1 LVFASTRAMYEIV
14 KFARYLVLLLFVG
27 PWIVSCDVDPY
38 NIVPYPLHIEP
49 VDDQQPIRI
58 TDEFRL
64 HCAMTGDLT
73 PSHVLDIGCQRF
85 VQRLKQKTGL
95 HRVIETPS
103 TDPIS
108 VQLSVKV
115 SKPASRLTFKQVT

>member
-1 LVFASTRAMYEIV
+1 MSELEITML
-14 KFARYLVLLLFVG
+14 FVLLLLVG
-27 PWIVSCDVDPY
+27 PWIVSCDTDPY

-64 HCAMTGDLT
+64 HCAMTGDLS

-85 VQRLKQKTGL
+85 VKRLKRKTGL
-95 HRVIETPS
+95 HRVIETSS
-103 TDPIS
+103 TNS
-108 VQLSVKV
+108 NAVQLSVKV